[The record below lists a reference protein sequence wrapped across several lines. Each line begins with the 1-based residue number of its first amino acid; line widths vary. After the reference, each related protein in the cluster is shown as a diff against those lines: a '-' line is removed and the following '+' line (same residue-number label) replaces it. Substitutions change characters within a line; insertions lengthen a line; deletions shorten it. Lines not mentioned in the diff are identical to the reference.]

1 MAELKT
7 KQTNESFVKFLN
19 TIEDEGKR
27 KDCFQIAEMMKKVSK
42 CEPRMWGPG
51 IIGFGNYHYK
61 YESGREGDMCMIGF
75 SPRKQNITL
84 YLMGAIA
91 NHPDLLE
98 KLGKHTTGKGC
109 LYIKKLSDIDPDIL
123 SRVIKNSFV
132 FMKNKYG

>member
-1 MAELKT
+1 MAENKT
-7 KQTNESFVKFLN
+7 KQTAGNFVTFLN

-27 KDCFQIAEMMKKVSK
+27 KDCFQIAEMMKVIST
-42 CEPRMWGPG
+42 CEPKMWGPA
-51 IIGFGNYHYK
+51 IIGFGNYHYT

-75 SPRKQNITL
+75 SPRKQHITL

-98 KLGKHTTGKGC
+98 KLGKHTTSKGC
-109 LYIKKLSDIDPDIL
+109 LYIKKLSDIDPEIL
-123 SRVIKNSFV
+123 STLIKNSFV